1 MNTTPVLFGPSPAA
15 FVLRKQ
21 STMILIG
28 TMNWSSTRSRGM
40 FQCPN
45 CQSRET
51 YRQKASR
58 PFLTLYFI
66 PVVPLGGL
74 QEFVQC
80 GRCKNAFDPAV
91 LVSHITH
98 SNSTTANPNEG
109 GASATTN
116 PTSPAEPRTDPFEKD
131 LLTVIALM
139 MIEDGQ
145 VTEAEINV
153 ARKLYESIART
164 SITREELGRV
174 CSQVRV
180 RRVHLP
186 SLLNSAAQRRT
197 HEEKLLLVQAM
208 FGVAGADGAIT
219 PGRLQALL
227 QSQSTLQIDEAEFQR
242 AVSNTAQW
250 LNT

>member
-1 MNTTPVLFGPSPAA
+1 
-15 FVLRKQ
+15 
-21 STMILIG
+21 MILIG

-45 CQSRET
+45 CQSKEA

-66 PVVPLGGL
+66 PVLPIGGI

-80 GRCKNAFDPAV
+80 GRCKQVFDSAV
-91 LVSHITH
+91 LLARMTPAT
-98 SNSTTANPNEG
+98 SNETAFGAANAAPKEG
-109 GASATTN
+109 SQSRDALT
-116 PTSPAEPRTDPFEKD
+116 PIEFEKD
-131 LLTVIALM
+131 LLNVIALM

-145 VTEAEINV
+145 VTEQEINV
-153 ARKLYESIART
+153 ACKLYEN
-164 SITREELGRV
+164 ITRQVISREELGRA
-174 CSQVRV
+174 CSQVRL

-186 SLLNSAAQRRT
+186 SLLASAAQRRS

-219 PGRLQALL
+219 PGRMQALL
-227 QSQSTLQIDEAEFQR
+227 QSQATLQIDEAEFQR
-242 AVSNTAQW
+242 AVSNTTQW
-250 LNT
+250 LI

>member
-1 MNTTPVLFGPSPAA
+1 
-15 FVLRKQ
+15 
-21 STMILIG
+21 MILIG

-45 CQSRET
+45 CQSKEA

-66 PVVPLGGL
+66 PVLPIGGM

-80 GRCKNAFDPAV
+80 GRCKQVFDSAV
-91 LVSHITH
+91 LLTRMTPATSGGTSPGPVS
-98 SNSTTANPNEG
+98 
-109 GASATTN
+109 ASAKEGLGATGTPK
-116 PTSPAEPRTDPFEKD
+116 PTEFEKD

-145 VTEAEINV
+145 VTDQEIIV
-153 ARKLYESIART
+153 ACKLYESVTRLK
-164 SITREELGRV
+164 ITREELGRA
-174 CSQVRV
+174 CSQVRI

-186 SLLNSAAQRRT
+186 SLLASAAQRRS
-197 HEEKLLLVQAM
+197 HGEKLLLIQAM

-219 PGRLQALL
+219 PGRMQALM
-227 QSQSTLQIDEAEFQR
+227 QSQTTLQIDEAEFQR
-242 AVSNTAQW
+242 AVANTTQW
-250 LNT
+250 LS